1 MPAAGCGGQF
11 FDLSFDLSFSISN
24 ANDRYKRLRKKP
36 NNKLRSMY
44 IREAAI
50 GGEGDELYSDAD
62 SIKIG
67 RALRKAGK
75 GMRDAGK

>member
-11 FDLSFDLSFSISN
+11 FDLSFSISN

-36 NNKLRSMY
+36 NNNLRSMY

-75 GMRDAGK
+75 GMRDA